1 MKFSI
6 EASDLKEAARFALS
20 AIAKHPTSP
29 IMGGILLTVSE
40 NSMTA
45 SGSDYEK
52 VAAHTVPVTAEAPIV
67 LLVRGDYLNK
77 LVAKFNT
84 SKAVMVTVEEK
95 RVTMSQG
102 RLKFSIPRMDPD
114 EYPTDLVGATQP
126 IGHVNG
132 ESFAKMIRSGSVS
145 VSNDYTL
152 AILTSVRLELGA
164 EIKAMS
170 TDRYRLSFSNTDWEP
185 VSETEYNVSVAGDW
199 IREVAKTVAGETEL
213 FIGVSGHGEVNR
225 FGVTSGPYTTSVS
238 LAAGDYPK
246 IRGLLANNRP
256 MLKTRINRKQFIEAI
271 DAVTVMLERNIP
283 VIFENADCEMTIHSG
298 GENGDSTVTVE
309 TDQDEAIKFGLNPS
323 FLLDIVRSIDND
335 TVILSPDPTKPMWIS
350 AEGEDAEHLVM
361 PVRLTPANSR

>member
-20 AIAKHPTSP
+20 AIAKQPTSP

-52 VAAHTVPVTAEAPIV
+52 VAAHTVPVTAESPIV

-84 SKAVMVTVEEK
+84 SKTVMVTVEEK

-132 ESFAKMIRSGSVS
+132 ESFAKMIRSGSAS
-145 VSNDYTL
+145 SLRTWLTL
-152 AILTSVRLELGA
+152 AIAPQRQRDSCVKSRPSSRDPPQA
-164 EIKAMS
+164 
-170 TDRYRLSFSNTDWEP
+170 
-185 VSETEYNVSVAGDW
+185 VSS
-199 IREVAKTVAGETEL
+199 
-213 FIGVSGHGEVNR
+213 
-225 FGVTSGPYTTSVS
+225 
-238 LAAGDYPK
+238 AAQ
-246 IRGLLANNRP
+246 RMR
-256 MLKTRINRKQFIEAI
+256 
-271 DAVTVMLERNIP
+271 
-283 VIFENADCEMTIHSG
+283 
-298 GENGDSTVTVE
+298 
-309 TDQDEAIKFGLNPS
+309 
-323 FLLDIVRSIDND
+323 
-335 TVILSPDPTKPMWIS
+335 
-350 AEGEDAEHLVM
+350 
-361 PVRLTPANSR
+361 